1 MNKTIKGGALMLF
14 VARKSIACATS
25 HTISVTMET
34 KETTS
39 KDSGGDWT
47 TLEAG
52 ILSWSA
58 KSENIASTGTNGYT
72 YDDLVGLMIKRE
84 PITLVMG
91 PKAQEG
97 QDVPDGGWTPH
108 EGKGRTGQAF
118 ITSVE
123 ENAPNGDNATF
134 SVDFTGT
141 GPLSPVEAV
150 AAPANV
156 AAAAPAKTAE

>member
-14 VARKSIACATS
+14 ASGKSIACATS
-25 HTISVTMET
+25 HTISVSMET

-58 KSENIASTGTNGYT
+58 KSENIASTGDNGLT
-72 YDDLVGLMIKRE
+72 YDDLVDLMVERE
-84 PITLVMG
+84 PINLIMG
-91 PKAQEG
+91 PKAQIAE
-97 QDVPDGGWTPH
+97 DVPDGGWTPAV
-108 EGKGRTGQAF
+108 GKGRIGSAF

-134 SVDFTGT
+134 TVDFTGT
-141 GPLSPVEAV
+141 GPLEKISAEA
-150 AAPANV
+150 
-156 AAAAPAKTAE
+156 